1 MEVIINKIM
10 KKIIV
15 TTDGITRFS
24 KKLNILNF
32 NEIISYPEENKLL
45 SLVLDLENINSII
58 KNASK

>member
-10 KKIIV
+10 KNIIV

-24 KKLNILNF
+24 KELNILNF

-45 SLVLDLENINSII
+45 SLVLDLENMNSII

>member
-1 MEVIINKIM
+1 M